1 MTNKNLFTIIFYE
14 QLLNN
19 ILNDVSIIILV
30 LAILEHIQ
38 LLACC
43 YIIYCFDTNHI
54 YNCQEISWKLYLR
67 LKVTFRTRY
76 LQNKMSKNMS
86 PETVRGLPLVWHQKL
101 AESRES
107 LLACVSTCNLI

>member
-30 LAILEHIQ
+30 LAVLEYIQ

-54 YNCQEISWKLYLR
+54 YKLSGDFMAIIP
-67 LKVTFRTRY
+67 KIKGNF
-76 LQNKMSKNMS
+76 QNKIFAK
-86 PETVRGLPLVWHQKL
+86 
-101 AESRES
+101 
-107 LLACVSTCNLI
+107 